1 MFFIINEYRSE
12 INYSNNFRAISPRIN
27 VRYENTINGNI
38 SKKIYNSSEDFDG
51 EDLGSLIDVYY
62 QNLIKVN
69 FPNSNITPIV
79 GSYDIYTLYS
89 Y

>member
-1 MFFIINEYRSE
+1 M
-12 INYSNNFRAISPRIN
+12 
-27 VRYENTINGNI
+27 RYENTINGNI

-69 FPNSNITPIV
+69 FQNSNITQIV
-79 GSYDIYTLYS
+79 WSYDIYTVLLLNEIKDCLLDKPFVDYFIN
-89 Y
+89 